1 MKNVEITLLTE
12 ITSTLLGGN
21 FDGFYFLDL
30 LSSEVGIAADEYS
43 PMDSDGEFVACL
55 LVDLTVADIRQTV
68 DRDSFASFCASQRN
82 RRCLPRRRSSVAV
95 GFCTLSLPLHQPLVL

>member
-12 ITSTLLGGN
+12 ITSTLLGSN

-43 PMDSDGEFVACL
+43 PMDSDGEFLACL

-68 DRDSFASFCASQRN
+68 DRVECHLVLDVSLPPHIVVVGEVLSQR
-82 RRCLPRRRSSVAV
+82 RGARPAYQR
-95 GFCTLSLPLHQPLVL
+95 G